1 MLHIDLFRSRPG
13 RKTAGDVVKEES
25 IVRRLQRKYRRK
37 GMALRKTRPVD
48 VPSLGEW
55 HVVDC
60 GLNAVVRKNVDIRQE
75 GARIIWQE
83 ETTRTRR

>member
-1 MLHIDLFRSRPG
+1 MRISSKRPG
-13 RKTAGDVVKEES
+13 PKTTGGVVKEES
-25 IVRRLQRKYRRK
+25 IVRRLQRKYRRE

-60 GLNAVVRKNVDIRQE
+60 GLNAVVKKNVDIRQE
-75 GARIIWQE
+75 GARMIWQE